1 MVIGSSKAVAAKIC
15 TDVNPGTPTF
25 LTEKRQKN
33 QNFTINVLLYF
44 GLIDNKISISDGYQP
59 VSMEFP
65 FYDLAPT
72 KQAFFNSQ
80 IAFENRAKQFYL
92 TIHVTTFLCLH
103 KLHE

>member
-1 MVIGSSKAVAAKIC
+1 MGGYHGRQSFDTETLIRSIVA
-15 TDVNPGTPTF
+15 F
-25 LTEKRQKN
+25 L
-33 QNFTINVLLYF
+33 
-44 GLIDNKISISDGYQP
+44 YQP
-59 VSMEFP
+59 SADTVVEFP

-80 IAFENRAKQFYL
+80 IAFENRAKQFHL

>member
-1 MVIGSSKAVAAKIC
+1 MVLS
-15 TDVNPGTPTF
+15 
-25 LTEKRQKN
+25 L
-33 QNFTINVLLYF
+33 
-44 GLIDNKISISDGYQP
+44 GLIYNKISTSDGYQP

-80 IAFENRAKQFYL
+80 IAFENRAKQFHL